1 MADSPKLIAL
11 RKALATPNEGLDSDA
26 KKKMTEDAVALVLDA
41 MDKGVCAL
49 GDWEKRCLAGA
60 IVAIRS
66 SKFDVARMC
75 TRQALWPDEN
85 RRNASVAKLPPRP
98 GMMTV
103 PELRRELEAARA
115 LPRRGERGGIH

>member
-26 KKKMTEDAVALVLDA
+26 KKKMSEDAVALVLDA
-41 MDKGVCAL
+41 MDKGVCTL

-85 RRNASVAKLPPRP
+85 RRNASVAQLPPRP